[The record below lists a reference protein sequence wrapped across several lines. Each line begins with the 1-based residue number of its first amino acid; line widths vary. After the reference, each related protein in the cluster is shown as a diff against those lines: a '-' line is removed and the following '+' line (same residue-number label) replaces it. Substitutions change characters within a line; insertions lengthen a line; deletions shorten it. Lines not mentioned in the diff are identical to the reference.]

1 MACTCVT
8 FDSLV
13 ISDEVAS
20 NTSSANLSTDGDVDH
35 QVAARLAQSNNVPNG
50 YVSPGVIPNAQAC
63 APAGSHASTIGSNA
77 RACAPTGTHQETFA
91 PLGDASTVCFNC
103 GIVGHLRHHCS
114 ARRDDDDTREI
125 WRVITKA
132 KARRHG
138 NNTAKARALRKRNPA
153 YRPERSCHNCG
164 ARDHL
169 FRDCT
174 RGLAGDVADIKKVLT
189 MLITQTMITQTAPTP
204 AMAAPTAAP
213 APGGFID
220 GWMNVVSCET
230 SVPLVFDTDIIED
243 AEHVTPSKFVQGKR
257 TKAARK
263 NFARNERRRL
273 RRANDVRRGS
283 GSTCTGLDSVALA
296 ATTPSTTCLCTGARR
311 TTCEHMSMERS
322 VSSEALAVANQQS
335 TDLCSLYDKDVLI
348 IDTGAG
354 ELVSP
359 YEGDFVMSSFV
370 EPCGQRVV
378 AAGNEKHAVAKLGRL
393 RVSCA
398 TTGHVIDS
406 KSLQL
411 GT

>member
-1 MACTCVT
+1 MRTMYANAVH
-8 FDSLV
+8 V
-13 ISDEVAS
+13 IKNVQF
-20 NTSSANLSTDGDVDH
+20 SSV
-35 QVAARLAQSNNVPNG
+35 
-50 YVSPGVIPNAQAC
+50 
-63 APAGSHASTIGSNA
+63 
-77 RACAPTGTHQETFA
+77 
-91 PLGDASTVCFNC
+91 
-103 GIVGHLRHHCS
+103 
-114 ARRDDDDTREI
+114 
-125 WRVITKA
+125 
-132 KARRHG
+132 
-138 NNTAKARALRKRNPA
+138 
-153 YRPERSCHNCG
+153 
-164 ARDHL
+164 
-169 FRDCT
+169 RDCT
-174 RGLAGDVADIKKVLT
+174 RELAGDVANFKRVLT
-189 MLITQTMITQTAPTP
+189 HMATQAAPTP

-230 SVPLVFDTDIIED
+230 SVPLVFDTDIDD
-243 AEHVTPSKFVQGKR
+243 AEHVTPSKFVQGKH

-359 YEGDFVMSSFV
+359 YEGDFLS
-370 EPCGQRVV
+370 P
-378 AAGNEKHAVAKLGRL
+378 L
-393 RVSCA
+393 R
-398 TTGHVIDS
+398 
-406 KSLQL
+406 
-411 GT
+411 